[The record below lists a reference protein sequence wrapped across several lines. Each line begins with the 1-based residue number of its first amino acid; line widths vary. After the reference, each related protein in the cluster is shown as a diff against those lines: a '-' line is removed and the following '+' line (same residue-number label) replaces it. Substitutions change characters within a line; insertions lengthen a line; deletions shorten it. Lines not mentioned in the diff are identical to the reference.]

1 LATAEKSIGLIDNPT
16 IQMWHDSETKKIFFI
31 VVLFLCLPE
40 RKSTKKKGQPFTW
53 SSILRDFP
61 ELLAKN
67 GRRRKVAAFI
77 PPCGVLRRVAFPFF
91 AVLRGCVKWH
101 Y

>member
-31 VVLFLCLPE
+31 VVLFFVCPKE
-40 RKSTKKKGQPFTW
+40 KVPKRKGSRFTW

-61 ELLAKN
+61 VLLAKN
-67 GRRRKVAAFI
+67 GRHRNV
-77 PPCGVLRRVAFPFF
+77 VSLRRVAFPFF
-91 AVLRGCVKWH
+91 AVLRYCFKWH